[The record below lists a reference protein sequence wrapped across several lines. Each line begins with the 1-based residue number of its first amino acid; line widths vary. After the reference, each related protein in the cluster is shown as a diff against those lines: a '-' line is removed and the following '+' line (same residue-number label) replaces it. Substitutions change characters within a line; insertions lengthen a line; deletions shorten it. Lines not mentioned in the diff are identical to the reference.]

1 MKAWHHAELQS
12 LLRLLRQS
20 LFLMLPDVLL
30 HQRVHL
36 PFQLF
41 NAAFTGIFQASM
53 TACTKQLGLCTGQLC
68 LARLT
73 QVRHFRGLW
82 NDSKEK
88 SGRLCPARQTEIKAF
103 RGPLGGL
110 RNDSKEK
117 SGMWSEVMGL
127 WACKAAAAACK
138 CDFHRSQKVK
148 RSVGATVLQNFRVCQ

>member
-1 MKAWHHAELQS
+1 
-12 LLRLLRQS
+12 
-20 LFLMLPDVLL
+20 MLPDVLL
-30 HQRVHL
+30 HQRMHL

-41 NAAFTGIFQASM
+41 NAAFSGIFRAAV
-53 TACTKQLGLCTGQLC
+53 TACTKQFGLCTGQLR

-88 SGRLCPARQTEIKAF
+88 SGRLCPARLTEIKAF
-103 RGPLGGL
+103 RGPLRGL

-127 WACKAAAAACK
+127 WACKAACK
-138 CDFHRSQKVK
+138 CDLHRSQKVK
-148 RSVGATVLQNFRVCQ
+148 RSVGGTVLQNFRVYQKASKRDM